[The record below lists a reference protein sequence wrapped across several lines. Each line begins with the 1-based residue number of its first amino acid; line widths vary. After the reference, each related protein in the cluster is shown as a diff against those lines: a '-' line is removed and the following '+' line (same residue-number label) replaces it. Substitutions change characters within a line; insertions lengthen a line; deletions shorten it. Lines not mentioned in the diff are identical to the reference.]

1 MFLTIYAPQRGTQ
14 HAEFRSIDAIAAVDS
29 LYFAFQPLKSL
40 ALGESFL
47 VDTNDAELRWRAA
60 RAAIALGM
68 LADAPGE
75 RTLLYDRALVHARQA
90 VALRPASTD
99 ARYWLAAAAGRRA
112 HKDDPVNSARLAVE
126 VYDLVSAIL
135 AEDSLHAGA
144 HHALGMLHAEVTR
157 VPALA
162 RFIASR
168 VLRLDVASR
177 ASVRDAERHL
187 KRAVE
192 LEPSSVTYLADLSA
206 FLIRSR
212 RLAEADSVMR
222 QLMSAPARH
231 PTDERVRS
239 EVQRVRRAFGY
250 PASARSRHLHAMEA
264 ATSP

>member
-1 MFLTIYAPQRGTQ
+1 MFLTIYAPQRGAQ
-14 HAEFRSIDAIAAVDS
+14 HAEFRSIDAGAAIDS

-40 ALGESFL
+40 SLAESFL
-47 VDTNDAELRWRAA
+47 VDTNDADLRWRAA
-60 RAAIALGM
+60 RAAIAAGM
-68 LADAPGE
+68 LNDAPGE
-75 RTLLYDRALVHARQA
+75 RILLYDRALLHARQA
-90 VALRPASTD
+90 VALRPASVD

-126 VYDLVSAIL
+126 VHDLTSGIL
-135 AEDSLHAGA
+135 EEDSLHAGA

-187 KRAVE
+187 RRAVE
-192 LEPSSVTYLADLSA
+192 LDPTSVTYLADLSA

-212 RLAEADSVMR
+212 RLAEADSVLR
-222 QLMSAPARH
+222 QLAFAPARH
-231 PTDERVRS
+231 PTDERVRA

-250 PASARSRHLHAMEA
+250 PMAARPRRDHAAEAVAS
-264 ATSP
+264 P